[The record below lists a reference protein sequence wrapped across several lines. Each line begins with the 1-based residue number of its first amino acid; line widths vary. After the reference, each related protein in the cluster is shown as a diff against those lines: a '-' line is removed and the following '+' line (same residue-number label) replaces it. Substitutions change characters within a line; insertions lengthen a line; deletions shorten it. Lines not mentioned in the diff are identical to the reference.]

1 MGTSVP
7 KDDNKFP
14 KVNQGETLKTKTN
27 KDFPAGVGS
36 SRRDWS
42 ISEDQDCAK
51 GPIRSQTPSPQ
62 PGTREK
68 I

>member
-1 MGTSVP
+1 M
-7 KDDNKFP
+7 
-14 KVNQGETLKTKTN
+14 KTKTN

-36 SRRDWS
+36 RRRGWS
-42 ISEDQDCAK
+42 ISEDQDGAK